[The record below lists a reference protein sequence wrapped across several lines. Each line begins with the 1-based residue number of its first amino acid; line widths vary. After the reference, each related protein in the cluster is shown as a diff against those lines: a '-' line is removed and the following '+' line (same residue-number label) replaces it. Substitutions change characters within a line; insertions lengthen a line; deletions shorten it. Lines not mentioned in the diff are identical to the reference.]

1 MDVLERI
8 VKALNDAGLTWKQI
22 RHEAVRTSEEAAE
35 IRGEPLA
42 IGGKAIVVKA
52 DQTYSLIVISAA
64 RRLQSSRLKKAL
76 SVKKL
81 RFATPDELLELT
93 TLVPGSVPP
102 FGEPI
107 LPLSILV
114 DQSIMEQKNIAFNA
128 GSLCESIIMDRTDWY
143 RLAGDPPV
151 IDISLNEV

>member
-76 SVKKL
+76 SAKKV

-114 DQSIMEQKNIAFNA
+114 DQSIMEQKKIAFNA
-128 GSLCESIIMDRTDWY
+128 GSLCESIIMNRADWY
-143 RLAGDPPV
+143 RVAGEPPV